1 MRRGIAFSLAIM
13 IALVIRNMFCRLWG
27 VLAIDAEIFLRGS
40 QPVSALVIV
49 LFYFCCCSLDSGM
62 RRDTFFLR
70 PSPERSLLTTLFM
83 FDGRPRR
90 DSTGWVAVV
99 RKRRCFGFC
108 WISSLFSWPASC
120 LCLWLFGG
128 NVSFIF
134 PENLE
139 LEALDPEALGL
150 QATCMKYY
158 SSQTVFI
165 LCSSHLAEPQFRY
178 RMEVLGPVFWTDW
191 RCVLISSFMPI
202 RNIAWMVKSVI
213 CTNE

>member
-1 MRRGIAFSLAIM
+1 
-13 IALVIRNMFCRLWG
+13 
-27 VLAIDAEIFLRGS
+27 
-40 QPVSALVIV
+40 
-49 LFYFCCCSLDSGM
+49 
-62 RRDTFFLR
+62 
-70 PSPERSLLTTLFM
+70 M
-83 FDGRPRR
+83 FDGRPCR

-178 RMEVLGPVFWTDW
+178 HMEVLGACFLNWLEMCLDFKFYANQKHSLNGKICHLHQWITIKKYLLLESHCQLRTDCILCNLSLFAPECSKYE
-191 RCVLISSFMPI
+191 RFAVTVCCMLL
-202 RNIAWMVKSVI
+202 
-213 CTNE
+213 C